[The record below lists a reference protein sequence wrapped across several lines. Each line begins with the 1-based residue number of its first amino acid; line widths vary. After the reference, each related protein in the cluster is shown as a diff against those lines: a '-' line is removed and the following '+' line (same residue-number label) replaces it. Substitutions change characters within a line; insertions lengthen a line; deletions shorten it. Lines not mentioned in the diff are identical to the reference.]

1 MWHKCSW
8 LCLYLQRLAT
18 TDWFT
23 SRVSSCGVFAT
34 AYPRAPQHLR
44 ADLRQLYG
52 KLCRD
57 DTPMVRRAAAFRLG
71 KFADTV
77 EPEIVSKEIIPLF
90 QDLTQDG
97 RLHAASWCSV
107 TLYIC
112 FASLQSEQ
120 CALTADQ
127 DSVRLLA
134 VETCGPLARL
144 LNKSESV
151 QHVLPIVQKFAQVGS
166 YL

>member
-1 MWHKCSW
+1 
-8 LCLYLQRLAT
+8 
-18 TDWFT
+18 
-23 SRVSSCGVFAT
+23 
-34 AYPRAPQHLR
+34 
-44 ADLRQLYG
+44 
-52 KLCRD
+52 
-57 DTPMVRRAAAFRLG
+57 MVRRAAAFRLG

-97 RLHAASWCSV
+97 MLHAASWCHLA
-107 TLYIC
+107 LYVGL
-112 FASLQSEQ
+112 ASLLLEQ
-120 CALTADQ
+120 CALDADQ

-166 YL
+166 TPARLSSVHLHFIAGQASHGATNWCNFSFDLVQQAACKASWHSDLQAPV

>member
-1 MWHKCSW
+1 
-8 LCLYLQRLAT
+8 
-18 TDWFT
+18 
-23 SRVSSCGVFAT
+23 
-34 AYPRAPQHLR
+34 
-44 ADLRQLYG
+44 
-52 KLCRD
+52 
-57 DTPMVRRAAAFRLG
+57 MVRRAAAFRLG

-77 EPEIVSKEIIPLF
+77 EPENVSKEIIPLF

-97 RLHAASWCSV
+97 TMHAAPCCNL
-107 TLYIC
+107 TPYIC
-112 FASLQSEQ
+112 VASLLYKQR
-120 CALTADQ
+120 ALTADQ

-166 YL
+166 TPLRSSSVHLHVIV